1 MVIVIVIMIVIDDHS
16 RMPVSVAIPMVVIMI
31 APIDA
36 ESNRYNK
43 WIVIRRIISI
53 VVGWIIGYIHR

>member
-31 APIDA
+31 APVNS
-36 ESNRYNK
+36 ESDRYDK
-43 WIVIRRIISI
+43 GIIVRWIVPVIIRRI
-53 VVGWIIGYIHR
+53 VRHIHW